1 VPPAPLQRGPDNP
14 GGLPVEAYDYDAVH
28 NRIASAHQPGAWDY
42 DANNRLLGWGS
53 GTART
58 LIEYDDNGQTIA
70 ETRAG
75 VRTEYG
81 YGAAERLIEVRRG
94 GGLVARYAYDPFG
107 RRIAKDV
114 TGQGVTWF
122 VYAEEGLL
130 AELDANGSAKRL
142 YGWQPDTMW
151 GTAPLHQSER
161 LGQGWDTHALH
172 VDHLGTPQR
181 ATEASGTVSWTVW
194 MEGFGTAYVES
205 TYQVQVNL
213 RLPGQYFDAESGSI
227 YNYFRSYNSQQG
239 RYYEA
244 DPIGLWGGV
253 NTYSYV
259 SASPLS
265 NSDPRGLDC
274 VAVGATVNCFVGP
287 DYGGGFISFPRPE
300 GWPDYIVPL
309 DRHYHFYDKFTEL
322 PPGVDEECISDWV
335 RKNPTPWPGNPA
347 TAEGAPNQASPPWIR
362 RAVPN
367 PVLSYAT
374 TYKGAPAVV
383 NVTQPGHRLFP
394 GYVLRVTIDGV
405 AHNFGEGTGALQGPS
420 SPTIVAD
427 AINNAWYGATDAAIK
442 ACSCSR

>member
-1 VPPAPLQRGPDNP
+1 MRHPSYRHDALDRLVEAVPPAPPQRGPDNP
-14 GGLPVEAYDYDAVH
+14 NGLPVEAYDYDAVH

-42 DANNRLLGWGS
+42 DANNRLLAWGS

-114 TGQGVTWF
+114 TGQGVIWF

-181 ATEASGTVSWTVW
+181 ATNSFGEAVW
-194 MEGFGTAYVES
+194 FNKVDAFGGRKSMGSQNEDF
-205 TYQVQVNL
+205 L
-213 RLPGQYFDAESGSI
+213 LGLPGQYLDKEIQSWYSYNRNYSSGS
-227 YNYFRSYNSQQG
+227 G
-239 RYYEA
+239 RYLQS
-244 DPIGLWGGV
+244 DPISLLGGLNLYGYA
-253 NTYSYV
+253 NS
-259 SASPLS
+259 SPLLS
-265 NSDPRGLDC
+265 FDNEGLSACQKFMTLSSRWRQRGK
-274 VAVGATVNCFVGP
+274 
-287 DYGGGFISFPRPE
+287 S
-300 GWPDYIVPL
+300 
-309 DRHYHFYDKFTEL
+309 
-322 PPGVDEECISDWV
+322 
-335 RKNPTPWPGNPA
+335 
-347 TAEGAPNQASPPWIR
+347 
-362 RAVPN
+362 
-367 PVLSYAT
+367 
-374 TYKGAPAVV
+374 
-383 NVTQPGHRLFP
+383 
-394 GYVLRVTIDGV
+394 
-405 AHNFGEGTGALQGPS
+405 
-420 SPTIVAD
+420 
-427 AINNAWYGATDAAIK
+427 
-442 ACSCSR
+442 